1 MSEGALMIVLRL
13 IHIIGGVFWVG
24 TVMLLAWF
32 VGPAQRSMGGATSV
46 EFLEQ
51 LMRRQKLRVYLSV
64 AMGLTVLSG
73 LTMYTRFA
81 MTTHGQW
88 ASTTPAKVLG
98 FGALCGIIGGAI
110 GASSGAR
117 RGAKIV
123 AIGDAMRST
132 GGALTAGQELELD
145 DLQNKT
151 ARELKLVAAL
161 LVIAVAAMA
170 SARYL

>member
-1 MSEGALMIVLRL
+1 MLTIVLRL

-24 TVMLLAWF
+24 TVLVLAWF
-32 VGPAQRSMGGATSV
+32 VGPAQRAMGGATSV
-46 EFLEQ
+46 TFLEQ
-51 LMRRQKLRVYLSV
+51 LMIRQKLRIYLSL
-64 AMGLTVLSG
+64 AMVLTVLSG
-73 LTMYTRFA
+73 LTMYARYV

-98 FGALCGIIGGAI
+98 LGGLLGIIGGAV

-117 RGAKIV
+117 RGGKIV
-123 AIGDAMRST
+123 AIGEAMRSA
-132 GGALTAGQELELD
+132 GGTLTPQQESELGE
-145 DLQNKT
+145 LQNKT
-151 ARELKLVAAL
+151 ANELRIVAAL